1 MRQLFAL
8 LTIALGILA
17 VPSLASAQNQQRS
30 DQVSSPTVSPYLNLF
45 NNSNPYAYQS
55 LVRPMVQQNKIN
67 AQERAHINRVTPR
80 PATLRYSASE
90 ARRPTGHQAMYQVYG
105 HYYPALNR
113 QQ

>member
-17 VPSLASAQNQQRS
+17 LASVASAQNQQRYEPNG
-30 DQVSSPTVSPYLNLF
+30 SPTVSPYLNLF
-45 NNSNPYAYQS
+45 NNNNPYAYQS

-67 AQERAHINRVTPR
+67 AQERAHLNRVTPR
-80 PATLRYSASE
+80 PATLRYSAAE
-90 ARRPTGHQAMYQVYG
+90 ARRPTGHQAMYQTYG
-105 HYYPALNR
+105 HYYPALSR